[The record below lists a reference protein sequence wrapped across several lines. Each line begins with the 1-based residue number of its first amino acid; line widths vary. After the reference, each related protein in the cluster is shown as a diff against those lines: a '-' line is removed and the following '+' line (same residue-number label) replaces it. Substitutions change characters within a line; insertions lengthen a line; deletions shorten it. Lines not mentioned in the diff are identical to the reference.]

1 LVGGGGK
8 NGTQGLDEA
17 LAEMAKRL
25 SVFLSFAI
33 WFPYFRNQVLS
44 SIYFFA
50 QYGEILPN
58 PRNNHN

>member
-1 LVGGGGK
+1 MEGADQTGKSSRACRKLVGRGGK

-33 WFPYFRNQVLS
+33 
-44 SIYFFA
+44 
-50 QYGEILPN
+50 
-58 PRNNHN
+58 